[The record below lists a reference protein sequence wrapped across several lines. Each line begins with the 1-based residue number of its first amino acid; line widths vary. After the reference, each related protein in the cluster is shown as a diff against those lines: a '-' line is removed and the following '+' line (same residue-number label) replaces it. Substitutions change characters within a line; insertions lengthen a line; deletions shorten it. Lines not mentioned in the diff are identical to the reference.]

1 MASYKIT
8 THTVYT
14 GAVSGAVVQWFSTK
28 ADAKRYAK
36 TQVAL
41 GYYPQSELVADDYK
55 SSKVV
60 HFPSVAVKAFF
71 AGLNF

>member
-8 THTVYT
+8 TYTVYT
-14 GAVSGAVVQWFSTK
+14 GAVVQWFSAK

-36 TQVAL
+36 TQVVL
-41 GYYPQSELVADDYK
+41 GYYPQSELVAEDYK